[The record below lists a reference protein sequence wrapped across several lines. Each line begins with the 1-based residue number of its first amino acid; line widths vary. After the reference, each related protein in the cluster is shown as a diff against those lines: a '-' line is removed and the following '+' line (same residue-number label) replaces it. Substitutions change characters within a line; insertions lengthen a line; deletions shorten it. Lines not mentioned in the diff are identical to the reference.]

1 MSNERRPQ
9 QVLDELL
16 EKYNRLVGRSDGSN
30 TEWFLKVRED
40 SPLATAEREKIYR
53 HALEM
58 ILNAKIYWSKADL
71 KGVAAQVIKGVDGEQ
86 SDGHAGEANSPETG
100 SPTSSS

>member
-1 MSNERRPQ
+1 MTDERRPQ
-9 QVLDELL
+9 QVLEDLL
-16 EKYNRLVGRSDGSN
+16 EKYNRLVGRGDDPN
-30 TEWFLKVRED
+30 TQGFLKVRED

-53 HALEM
+53 YALEM

-86 SDGHAGEANSPETG
+86 SDGHAGESNPPETS
-100 SPTSSS
+100 SPSRSS